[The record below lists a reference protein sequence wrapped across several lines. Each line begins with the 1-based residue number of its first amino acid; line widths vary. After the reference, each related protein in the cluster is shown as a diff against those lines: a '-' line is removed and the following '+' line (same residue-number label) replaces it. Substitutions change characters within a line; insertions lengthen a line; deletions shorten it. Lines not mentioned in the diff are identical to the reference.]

1 MRNSEKRDISL
12 GALIL
17 PGAVFEHFDVVDVFS
32 NDKQIDLFLDEK
44 YAPPGATDYTSKGF
58 TEQSV
63 IQDFPLIGKAVYLHI
78 RRRKW
83 QNSLTGEI
91 VTNKYDLTHLGTQIT
106 TDFASF
112 LKGIHRKL
120 RH

>member
-1 MRNSEKRDISL
+1 METKDINLWS
-12 GALIL
+12 LIL
-17 PGAVFEHFDVVDVFS
+17 PGEVFEHFEVVDVLHGA
-32 NDKQIDLFLDEK
+32 KEIHLFLDEK
-44 YAPPGATDYTSKGF
+44 LVPPCAVGYRSKGF

-63 IQDFPLIGKAVYLHI
+63 IQDFPLRGKAIFLHI

-83 QNSLTGEI
+83 LNNNTQEV

-106 TDFASF
+106 PEFADF

-120 RH
+120 GN